1 MENGGSN
8 RPNLDEAIARS
19 LVDEPDPAMSEG
31 TSTASGR
38 PRGRP
43 RKRDLSPEARAKM
56 AAAGRKS
63 APGRKAEPPPPPP
76 LPPPTEEEIRAYAML
91 GTTVWTIA
99 GKIIG
104 MRQLT
109 PEESLQLGGA
119 MAPVGQKWAP
129 FMSKW
134 MPELTLVVVVVSL
147 YNATKIHVAPEP
159 EPEMSEAA

>member
-1 MENGGSN
+1 
-8 RPNLDEAIARS
+8 
-19 LVDEPDPAMSEG
+19 
-31 TSTASGR
+31 
-38 PRGRP
+38 
-43 RKRDLSPEARAKM
+43 
-56 AAAGRKS
+56 
-63 APGRKAEPPPPPP
+63 
-76 LPPPTEEEIRAYAML
+76 ML

-159 EPEMSEAA
+159 EPEMRSGPW